1 MRVRSSLTEDQR
13 VAAVALFEEGRG
25 SRSVAAQLGIGSW
38 AVRSLHDRWRVR
50 GGSALMEKPDRK
62 KFSFEFKLAVVQRF
76 LAGESKV
83 ELAREYGLSSAKII
97 EPWVRAYRRDGDE
110 GLRPKSAGRP
120 PKPSTAD
127 PDGPSELDRLREENE
142 RLRTQV
148 AYLGK
153 LRALREQGRR

>member
-1 MRVRSSLTEDQR
+1 VL
-13 VAAVALFEEGRG
+13 V
-25 SRSVAAQLGIGSW
+25 
-38 AVRSLHDRWRVR
+38 
-50 GGSALMEKPDRK
+50 EKPDRK

-76 LAGESKV
+76 LAGESKI
-83 ELAREYGLSSAKII
+83 ELAREYGLSSGKII